1 MSAIVEI
8 DDLRKSFTRRRGLRR
23 EVVQAVRG
31 ISFAVARGETLGIVG
46 ESGCGKSTLGRCI
59 AGIHSATSG
68 AARIEGRLVSG
79 PGGWPRAELARK
91 VQMVFQDPYASLNPR
106 LRIGAAIGE
115 VVHVHRRRPRDRI
128 AARVAELLDMVGLP
142 ASAARRLPHEFSGGQ
157 RQRISIAR
165 ALAAEPGVIIADE
178 PVSALDVSIQA
189 QILNLFAELRARLGL
204 TYLFVSHDLHVV
216 RHVSDRVAVLYLGE
230 LVELAPV
237 AALFSTPRHPYTR
250 ALLSAV
256 PQPDPARRGT
266 ATVLEGELP
275 DPSRVPQGCCFR
287 GRCPQAQP
295 RCAAEQPALRLVGTE
310 QSARCHFA

>member
-1 MSAIVEI
+1 VSAIVEI
-8 DDLRKSFTRRRGLRR
+8 EELRKSFMRRRGLRR

-59 AGIHSATSG
+59 AGILPLSG
-68 AARIEGRLVSG
+68 GTVSIEGRPVG
-79 PGGWPRAELARK
+79 GRGGWPRVELARK

-106 LRIGAAIGE
+106 LPVGAAIGE
-115 VVHVHRRRPRDRI
+115 VVHVHRLRPRDRI
-128 AARVAELLDMVGLP
+128 ATRVAELLDIVGLP
-142 ASAARRLPHEFSGGQ
+142 AAAARRLPHEFSGGQ

-189 QILNLFAELRARLGL
+189 QILNLFGELRARLGL

-230 LVELAPV
+230 LVEMAPV
-237 AALFSTPRHPYTR
+237 DTLFSAPRHPYTR

-256 PQPDPARRGT
+256 PQPDPTLRST

-275 DPSRVPQGCCFR
+275 DPSSVPQGCCFR
-287 GRCPQAQP
+287 ARCPLAQP
-295 RCAAEQPALRLVGTE
+295 RCAAEEPALRPVGAGQLV
-310 QSARCHFA
+310 RCHFS